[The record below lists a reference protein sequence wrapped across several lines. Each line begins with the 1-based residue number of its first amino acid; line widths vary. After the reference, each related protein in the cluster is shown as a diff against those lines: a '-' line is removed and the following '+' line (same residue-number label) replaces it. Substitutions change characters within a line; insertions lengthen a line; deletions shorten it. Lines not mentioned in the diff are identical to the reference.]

1 MLYHILSNRECVN
14 LLKFLSESEDVVSIS
29 NEKISNKTLKTL
41 FNHELIHLEFGEKTL
56 ASISLKGRNFI
67 KLFDELVDITSN
79 TSSKS
84 TKMRVEYHLTDR
96 EKNVILAISKSLFE
110 VELEKL
116 YKIMKKKG
124 QYKLKTSFNK
134 DIKLLEELNL
144 VKVDKKLV
152 YLTEVGKKVI
162 THEILKEYNL
172 LA

>member
-1 MLYHILSNRECVN
+1 MLYDILSNRECVN
-14 LLKFLSESEDVVSIS
+14 LLKFFSESEDVVSLS
-29 NEKISNKTLKTL
+29 KKKVSDKALNVL
-41 FNHELIHLEFGEKTL
+41 FNHDLIHMESGEEIL
-56 ASISLKGRNFI
+56 VSISLKGRNFI
-67 KLFDELVDITSN
+67 KLFDELVEITSN

-96 EKNVILAISKSLFE
+96 EKSVLLTISKSLFE

-124 QYKLKTSFNK
+124 QYKLKKSFSK
-134 DIKLLEELNL
+134 DVKLLEELNL

-162 THEILKEYNL
+162 THEVLKEYNL